1 MKISHVNH
9 SSILCET
16 DNNLLLTDPWL
27 ISNAFQGWSQYPSPN
42 INEVKKIISK
52 DNNLSFVLLSH
63 AHDDHVDDIFL
74 SKLNENVKV
83 IIPRTYNLGFKKRVL
98 KTGIKEEN
106 IIIIDKNK
114 VKVGDFYISA
124 ISNETLSEEDFI
136 FLISDKNNLVI
147 HANDNWHLYNNQ
159 TIRYI
164 KSFIKNNSLSNIVL
178 LSQIGIADSF
188 PLFYE
193 GLTPKEKKKIIENKI
208 KNMCTAFKHNCIEL
222 GIEKGY
228 AYANQSRFSNLN
240 NLIEINFNPYKIKDD
255 IIQSFEFKITQLM
268 PSDKIINGEFIKNN
282 SPQESLLEHRLN
294 NLENLFKNYSMK
306 KNLKILPVQFKSM
319 TENRQTNDKIVLYA
333 EDTIWNDILS
343 GLINL
348 ETIITGGN
356 GYINKPLNY
365 NMKNEYLL
373 LSKWAYIYQ
382 NQAKIDLTIN
392 F

>member
-348 ETIITGGN
+348 ETIITGGI

-373 LSKWAYIYQ
+373 LSKWAYIHQ